1 MLRYWLAACGIDPEK
16 DVDIVVVPPP
26 FTGEALASGEIQG
39 ACVGEPWNS
48 LAVDAGAAEIIG
60 TTATIWQGGVEKVLA
75 MRADAADGDHGV
87 GDAWVRAVDG
97 AAGAAGGRE
106 RNE

>member
-1 MLRYWLAACGIDPEK
+1 MSRRPTRSTRTDTLFPYTTLFRSRRYWLAACGIDPEK

-26 FTGEALASGEIQG
+26 FTGEALASGEIHG

-60 TTATIWQGGVEKVLA
+60 TTATIWQRGEIG
-75 MRADAADGDHGV
+75 RAHV
-87 GDAWVRAVDG
+87 
-97 AAGAAGGRE
+97 
-106 RNE
+106 